1 MEEKKFQESE
11 IVIETPSGEPITP
24 PKKRGFELSNKD
36 SAFKV
41 IIAISTVLLT
51 IFGIWEGFKAGFTV
65 TALLMFLCLTVY
77 FANRNTKIR
86 FFSVSCGFLNCAL
99 ASVFA
104 ITSNGLIRFMSLISM
119 TVLSAVWFMYLVKVP
134 TAHNDFGVANNI
146 AVPFFKSFTVSL
158 PSTIAA
164 FFRSNPTTKRGSM
177 GKIMLGV
184 LCSVPV
190 LVIVV
195 PLLML
200 SDAAFTGLISKLL
213 GDSFFTFFKVIVG
226 LVLSVFI
233 LSYCFTLKKRELPNC
248 VGKNLGF
255 IDSTIVT
262 SFLSV
267 ISFCYLG
274 YLFAQL
280 AYFFSAF
287 KGILPKD
294 YEFTLSNYARRGFF
308 EMCIIAV
315 INFVLIYL
323 VLTLAKKK
331 NEKICVSGRLLC
343 GFMGLFTLLIISTA
357 LSKMILYIGEYGMT
371 KLRIYTSM
379 FMLFL
384 GIVFIALILRTFF
397 LKARVLKVAIVTAAA
412 VIALMG
418 IFNVNSVIASYNYNA
433 YMNGDLKEM
442 DVDTIYRLGDEGVV
456 YLVKLT
462 NCEDL
467 EVAEAAQNKLRR
479 IIVSEKYY
487 DLKTPKD
494 AEDDAQSKYIINGK
508 KYDAIGEYSIA
519 KDEAYR
525 ALDKYIE
532 KNPEVLY
539 VY

>member
-1 MEEKKFQESE
+1 MEEKKFTESE
-11 IVIETPSGEPITP
+11 IVLENVSGEPITP
-24 PKKRGFELSNKD
+24 RRKRGFELSNKD

-41 IIAISTVLLT
+41 IIAIATVFLT
-51 IFGIWEGFKAGFTV
+51 IFGIWEGFRAGFTV

-86 FFSVSCGFLNCAL
+86 IFSVLCGFLNCAL
-99 ASVFA
+99 ASTFA
-104 ITSNGLIRFMSLISM
+104 ITSNGLIRFMGLISM
-119 TVLSAVWFMYLVKVP
+119 TVLSAIWFMYLVKVP
-134 TAHNDFGVANNI
+134 TAHTDFGIVSNI

-164 FFRSNPTTKRGSM
+164 FFRSNSNKRGSM

-184 LCSVPV
+184 LCSLPV
-190 LVIVV
+190 LVVVV
-195 PLLML
+195 PLLMS
-200 SDAAFTGLISKLL
+200 SDAAFAGLISKIL
-213 GDSFFTFFKVIVG
+213 GESFFTFFKIVVG

-233 LSYCFTLKKRELPNC
+233 LSYCFTLKKRELPNRA
-248 VGKNLGF
+248 GEDINF
-255 IDSTIVT
+255 IDSTIAT
-262 SFLSV
+262 SFLAV
-267 ISFCYLG
+267 LSFCYLG

-287 KGILPKD
+287 KGILPED

-315 INFVLIYL
+315 INFVIIYV
-323 VLTLAKKK
+323 VLMLAKKNK
-331 NEKICVSGRLLC
+331 GKICVSGRLLC

-384 GIVFIALILRTFF
+384 GLVFIALILRTFF
-397 LKARVLKVAIVTAAA
+397 LKVPVLKVAIITAAT

-418 IFNVNSVIASYNYNA
+418 VVNVNSVIASYNYNG
-433 YMNGDLKEM
+433 YINGDLKEM
-442 DVDTIYRLGDEGVV
+442 DVNTIYRLGDEGVV

-462 NCEDL
+462 NCEDT
-467 EVAEAAQNKLRR
+467 EVAENAENKLDR
-479 IIVSEKYY
+479 IIKNGKYY
-487 DLKTPKD
+487 ELEIDEQV
-494 AEDDAQSKYIINGK
+494 EDNFDDDKYVIKEK
-508 KYDAIGEYSIA
+508 KYDALGEYSIA
-519 KDEAYR
+519 RDEAYR
-525 ALDKYIE
+525 ALDKYVE
-532 KNPEVLY
+532 KNPDVLY